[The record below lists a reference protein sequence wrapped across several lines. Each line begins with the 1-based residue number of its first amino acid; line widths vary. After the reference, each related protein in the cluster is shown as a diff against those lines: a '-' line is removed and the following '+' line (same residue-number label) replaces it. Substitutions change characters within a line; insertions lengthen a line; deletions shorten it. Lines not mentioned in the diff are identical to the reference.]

1 MEELIGYIPP
11 ITKIIAGGSLL
22 ISTLCSINFIEVHDL
37 YFDMTLIIDKH
48 EYWRILTT
56 FLYYGNFGIHTF
68 IHLFALFQNSKM
80 LEVMMFQGQLAD
92 FLYFIILS
100 CAAMLVIAP
109 ALNLYFLSESLFMC
123 LTYLLSKKNREGR
136 IALIGLPVNIPYA
149 FLPYIFLMFG
159 MDKSKIIGMVIGHV
173 YYFCEDVLPSL
184 PVSKDFRLFSPPKF
198 IRAIARRVEQ

>member
-1 MEELIGYIPP
+1 
-11 ITKIIAGGSLL
+11 
-22 ISTLCSINFIEVHDL
+22 
-37 YFDMTLIIDKH
+37 
-48 EYWRILTT
+48 
-56 FLYYGNFGIHTF
+56 
-68 IHLFALFQNSKM
+68 M